1 MAHGAQRV
9 FFEEVKREFPEFFSG
24 QRVLEVGS
32 LNINGTVRDFFDN
45 CAYTGVDVADGPD
58 VDIVAQGQDLSY
70 PDNSFD
76 VSVSAECFE
85 HNPHWRETFVNMTRM
100 TRIGGLVAF
109 TCAAEGRPEHGTSR
123 TDVGS
128 SPLTV
133 GLGWDYYR
141 NLGEVDFAPED
152 LEGFASYGF
161 FDNRTNLD
169 LYFVGI
175 VGKKKDKRVGNVI
188 TALEE
193 VNWQ

>member
-9 FFEEVKREFPEFFSG
+9 FFEEVKREFPEFFSS

-45 CAYTGVDVADGPD
+45 CAYTGVDVAAGPD
-58 VDIVAQGQDLSY
+58 VDVVMQGQDLTY

-85 HNPHWRETFVNMTRM
+85 HNPHWRETFVNMARM
-100 TRIGGLVAF
+100 TRTGGLVAF
-109 TCAAEGRPEHGTSR
+109 TCAAEGRPEHGTARS
-123 TDVGS
+123 DVGS

-141 NLGEVDFAPED
+141 NLGEADFDESD
-152 LEGFASYGF
+152 LAAFSSYAF
-161 FDNRTNLD
+161 FDNRVNLD

-175 VGKKKDKRVGNVI
+175 VGKKKDARVNKVFK
-188 TALEE
+188 ALKEID
-193 VNWQ
+193 WQ

>member
-9 FFEEVKREFPEFFSG
+9 FFEEVKKEFPEFFSG

-45 CAYTGVDVADGPD
+45 CVYTGVDVAAGPD
-58 VDIVAQGQDLSY
+58 VDVVMQGQDLAY

-85 HNPHWRETFVNMTRM
+85 HNPYWRETFANMARM
-100 TRIGGLVAF
+100 TRTGGLVAF

-123 TDVGS
+123 SDVGS

-133 GLGWDYYR
+133 SLGWDYYK
-141 NLGEVDFAPED
+141 NLGEQDFDERD
-152 LEGFASYGF
+152 LTTFSSYAF
-161 FDNRTNLD
+161 YDNRVNLD
-169 LYFVGI
+169 LYFVGV
-175 VGKKKDKRVGNVI
+175 VGKKKDARVNKVLN
-188 TALEE
+188 ALKEID
-193 VNWQ
+193 WQ

>member
-45 CAYTGVDVADGPD
+45 CAYIGVDVAAGPD
-58 VDIVAQGQDLSY
+58 VDVVMQGQDLTY

-85 HNPHWRETFVNMTRM
+85 HNPHWRETFVNMVRM
-100 TRIGGLVAF
+100 TRAGGLVAF

-123 TDVGS
+123 SDIGS

-141 NLGEVDFAPED
+141 NLGEADFTED
-152 LEGFASYGF
+152 DLAGFSSYAF
-161 FDNRTNLD
+161 YDNRVNLD
-169 LYFVGI
+169 LYFVGV
-175 VGKKKDKRVGNVI
+175 VGKKKDARVNNVLK
-188 TALEE
+188 ALKA
-193 VNWQ
+193 VDWQ

>member
-32 LNINGTVRDFFDN
+32 LNINGTARDFFDN
-45 CAYTGVDVADGPD
+45 CAYVGVDVAAGND
-58 VDIVAQGQDLSY
+58 VDIVAQGQDLTY

-76 VSVSAECFE
+76 IAISGECFE
-85 HNPHWRETFVNMTRM
+85 HNPHWQATFNNMKRM
-100 TRIGGLVAF
+100 TRTGGLVAF
-109 TCAAEGRPEHGTSR
+109 TCASDGRPEHGTSR
-123 TDVGS
+123 SDVGS

-141 NLGEVDFAPED
+141 NLGEADFTQDD
-152 LEGFASYGF
+152 LAGFSSYAF
-161 FDNRTNLD
+161 YDNRVNLD
-169 LYFVGI
+169 LYFLGV
-175 VGKKKDKRVGNVI
+175 VGKKADKRVANVLK
-188 TALEE
+188 ALKD

>member
-9 FFEEVKREFPEFFSG
+9 FFEEVKKEFPEFFSG

-45 CAYTGVDVADGPD
+45 CAYIGVDVDSGPG

-70 PDNSFD
+70 PKSSFD
-76 VSVSAECFE
+76 ITVSAECFE
-85 HNPHWRETFVNMTRM
+85 HNPYWRETFVNMSRM
-100 TRIGGLVAF
+100 TRTGGLVVF

-123 TDVGS
+123 SDVGS

-141 NLGEVDFAPED
+141 NLGEADFTEED
-152 LEGFASYGF
+152 LAAFSSYAF
-161 FDNRTNLD
+161 FDNRVNLD
-169 LYFVGI
+169 LYFVGV
-175 VGKKKDKRVGNVI
+175 VGKKKDNRVNNVLN
-188 TALEE
+188 ALKA
-193 VNWQ
+193 VDWQ